1 MAKPLLNIK
10 LQRAI
15 SRPIFDRF
23 SKTWHRFDQGKE
35 FFKMSI
41 YLVHYTF
48 YLKNEFLSQKIYQGQ
63 HQYHNESGLKNTFKS
78 FENQ

>member
-23 SKTWHRFDQGKE
+23 SKTLHHFDQGKE
-35 FFKMSI
+35 LFEMSI
-41 YLVHYTF
+41 HFDHYKF
-48 YLKNEFLSQKIYQGQ
+48 YFKI
-63 HQYHNESGLKNTFKS
+63 
-78 FENQ
+78 